1 MTALPHPNSLAAL
14 GHVGRGTRL
23 AEGETSDFLQVN
35 DFGQHTNWLH
45 PAAVAFAN
53 YGIVLFAVLLLA
65 GWWLARRNQS
75 IRVLARALLAPVG
88 MLLALAANQRV
99 VHAGNKPRP

>member
-1 MTALPHPNSLAAL
+1 MTALPHPSSLAAL
-14 GHVGRGTRL
+14 GHVGRSTRI
-23 AEGETSDFLQVN
+23 AEGDTGDFLQVN
-35 DFGQHTNWLH
+35 DFAQHTNWLH

-75 IRVLARALLAPVG
+75 IRMMARALLAPVG
-88 MLLALAANQRV
+88 MLLALAANQPV
-99 VHAGNKPRP
+99 VHAVNERRP